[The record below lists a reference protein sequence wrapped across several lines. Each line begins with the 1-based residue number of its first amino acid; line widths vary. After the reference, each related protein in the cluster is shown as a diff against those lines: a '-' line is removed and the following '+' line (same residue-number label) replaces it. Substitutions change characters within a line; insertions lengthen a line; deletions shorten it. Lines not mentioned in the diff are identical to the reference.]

1 MKITFLLPL
10 SGDRPVGGFK
20 VAYEYANFLAANGH
34 DVSVVHP
41 ALLRVDEPLLSHG
54 IRGAIRILRDYWK
67 RKRHG
72 SFKPTSWFKMRPDV
86 KLLWVLSLK
95 ESNIPKSDVV
105 IATAWETAEWLAGYK
120 IPERAKF
127 YLIQHLE
134 TWNGDEERVMATWKL
149 PLKKIVIAGWLQDL
163 ANSLG
168 EVSTLIPNGFDFE
181 RFSRDTPAED
191 RDPRTI
197 LMLYHL
203 FDWKGSA
210 DGLAAFRIAQQ
221 QEPGLLLSLFGVGE
235 PPAEMPAGAVY
246 FRNATQETLRVL
258 YNENAIFIAPS
269 WAEGFPLPPAE
280 AMQCGAAIVAT
291 DCGGHRAYMADGVTA
306 LMSPIKDPQALAA
319 NLLRLIRDRELRLK
333 IANGGCQYIQDF
345 TWERAGRA
353 FEAVLETAKAR

>member
-41 ALLRVDEPLLSHG
+41 ALLKIDEPLFAHG
-54 IRGAIRILRDYWK
+54 IRGAYRCLRDYWK
-67 RKRHG
+67 RKRTG
-72 SFKPTSWFKMRPDV
+72 NFKPTPWFKMRPDV

-95 ESNIPKSDVV
+95 ESNIPASDVV
-105 IATAWETAEWLAGYK
+105 IATAWETAEWLATYK
-120 IPERAKF
+120 IPDRAKF

-134 TWNGDEERVMATWKL
+134 TWNGEEERVMATWKL
-149 PLKKIVIAGWLQDL
+149 PLKKIVIAGWLQEIADK
-163 ANSLG
+163 LG
-168 EVSTLIPNGFDFE
+168 EPSTLIPNGFDFQ
-181 RFSRDTPAED
+181 RFSRDTMPED

-221 QEPGLLLSLFGVGE
+221 QEPGLLLSLFGVGD
-235 PPAEMPAGAVY
+235 PPDDMPEDAVY

-258 YNENAIFIAPS
+258 YNENAIFVAPS

-291 DCGGHRAYMADGVTA
+291 DCGGHRAYMTDGVTA
-306 LMSPIKDPQALAA
+306 LMSPIKDPEALAA
-319 NLLRLIRDRELRLK
+319 NLLRLIRDRELRLR
-333 IANGGCQYIQDF
+333 IAEAGWRHIQDF
-345 TWERAGRA
+345 TWERAGSA
-353 FEAVLETAKAR
+353 LEAVLETAIER